1 MKKFLNFGVF
11 DVFMGLIFSNKT
23 DQKLELLHSV
33 LSDSFAKVKQDS
45 TLLSQW
51 VEYLY
56 HLSIEQQRSMN
67 DLRTRNNQLHSSLI
81 ELERHN
87 RRQNDLVRDLTL
99 QLKNMPTTREDIRK
113 IVDSFYSFE
122 PILARLK
129 HMEHKL
135 SDFEAQKAAHPQIAA
150 LPPVSI
156 HKEMPSLK
164 EKILRRITRNS
175 KNFMKSSI
183 LSLVAKYGKISALQM
198 REIIVEEQG
207 LCSKSSFYRLLDE
220 IEKTQGLRFV
230 VDGKEKVYFADSNSH
245 LKPEHLKPH

>member
-1 MKKFLNFGVF
+1 
-11 DVFMGLIFSNKT
+11 MGLIFSNKT
-23 DQKLELLHSV
+23 DEKLALLHGV
-33 LSDSFAKVKQDS
+33 LTDSFAKVKQDS
-45 TLLSQW
+45 NLLSQW

-67 DLRTRNNQLHSSLI
+67 DLRTRNNQLQSSLI

-129 HMEHKL
+129 AMEHKL
-135 SDFEAQKAAHPQIAA
+135 SEIEAKKAAHPQIAA
-150 LPPVSI
+150 SPHISAVSV

-198 REIIVEEQG
+198 REMLVEEQG

-220 IEKTQGLRFV
+220 LEKTQGLRFV

-245 LKPEHLKPH
+245 LKSEHLK